1 MGRLLEDNKLNHYNS
16 KDHVHF
22 FSYLFL
28 EPSEA
33 PSSCVVMN
41 RSRHESFVSFKV
53 MTLTVPVGVETKH
66 DFCSTTCMVHCRYR
80 N

>member
-1 MGRLLEDNKLNHYNS
+1 MHGVYCYNS

-22 FSYLFL
+22 FSYFFL

-33 PSSCVVMN
+33 PSSCEVMN
-41 RSRHESFVSFKV
+41 SSRHESLVSFKV
-53 MTLTVPVGVETKH
+53 MTLTVPVGVEKKH
-66 DFCSTTCMVHCRYR
+66 DFYSTTCMVYSMYR